1 MEDFLRSQWD
11 STSVRHSFIRKVKVS
26 PLHVPVRLFCEC
38 FVSFVSFRKHICVFS
53 RVFGQ
58 VYLILTAQL
67 AVTISVVAVFTF
79 V

>member
-1 MEDFLRSQWD
+1 MDDFLRTQWE
-11 STSVRHSFIRKVKVS
+11 STSIRHSFIRKVKVS
-26 PLHVPVRLFCEC
+26 PLHVPVTRFCGLLP
-38 FVSFVSFRKHICVFS
+38 FMPFLKHICVVS

>member
-1 MEDFLRSQWD
+1 MFLSD
-11 STSVRHSFIRKVKVS
+11 CFVLFGSFI
-26 PLHVPVRLFCEC
+26 
-38 FVSFVSFRKHICVFS
+38 KHICMFS

>member
-1 MEDFLRSQWD
+1 MDDFLRTQWD
-11 STSVRHSFIRKVKVS
+11 STSIRHSFIRKVKVS
-26 PLHVPVRLFCEC
+26 PVHARMFYEC
-38 FVSFVSFRKHICVFS
+38 FVSFIKHICVFS